1 MVNLGKSSLSV
12 LENLRAALDRGDYP
26 VGRKLP
32 SERALAEEFGVSRPT
47 IRRAVVHLVEEG
59 RIRTRHGS
67 GMFPNGPALAAGRS
81 ATISVM
87 CEYDGEILSHLQSFL
102 LRRGFMLS
110 AFSVTARH
118 FDPEVERLFLE
129 RVRIEKP
136 HALLAFCSPLHPS
149 NTDSLDALA
158 AAGIR
163 VVHIEPFR
171 INLPD
176 QEYFLPDYEL
186 AGRMAA
192 KRLRDLKCS
201 TSIYVRMNQAP
212 YEMLL
217 ERGFRKIA
225 TDAKVFIV
233 PPGVENFPPSRRE
246 VTAFLEKLPTRSGL
260 FCRSLDIARGI
271 HEIAMQHASGK
282 NLQILGMSADT
293 AISELPF
300 DIVAFDRKAQIEQ
313 ALAHVARPDFPVI
326 RQFIIPTFI
335 STPPNQ

>member
-1 MVNLGKSSLSV
+1 MVKLGKSSLHV
-12 LENLRAALDRGDYP
+12 LVDLRAALDRGDYP
-26 VGRKLP
+26 AGRKLP

-47 IRRAVVHLVEEG
+47 IRRAVAHLVEEG

-67 GMFPNGPALAAGRS
+67 GMFPNGPALAAGCS

-87 CEYDGEILSHLQSFL
+87 CEYDGEILSRLQSFL
-102 LRRGFMLS
+102 LRRGFMLN
-110 AFSVTARH
+110 AFSVTARQ

-149 NTDSLDALA
+149 NTDSLEELA

-171 INLPD
+171 MNLPD
-176 QEYFLPDYEL
+176 QEYLLPDYDV

-192 KRLRDLKCS
+192 KHLRDLKCS
-201 TSIYVRMNQAP
+201 TFIIVRMNQAP

-225 TDAKVFIV
+225 ADAKVFIV
-233 PPGVENFPPSRRE
+233 SPGLENSPTSRGE
-246 VTAFLEKLPTRSGL
+246 VTAFLKKLPAGSGL

-271 HEIAMQHASGK
+271 HEIAQQHASGK
-282 NLQILGMSADT
+282 NLRILGMSAD
-293 AISELPF
+293 AEIPEHHF
-300 DIVAFDRKAQIEQ
+300 DILAFDRKAQIEQ
-313 ALAHVARPDFPVI
+313 ALTHVARPDFPVI
-326 RQFIIPTFI
+326 RQFLLPTFI
-335 STPPNQ
+335 SKNPNH